1 MKLKKIA
8 SLALAGIMAVS
19 MLTACGE
26 GTGNSGS
33 SSEPTTPVAN
43 NANVAINNELVEL
56 KDKIAFSNSDAL
68 NDAVKAYFAKNQ
80 INADDWKNRDAGELG
95 TAATAINSTIG
106 ADWDGESDL
115 VTLINNTD
123 TEKYEILVVYGF
135 NTKMYTEA
143 SALKLVGKT
152 IDTFDLKED
161 STITNDGKEY
171 SWTGSATVTEVKSK
185 GGNESIWAVAVLI
198 TRDYVNA

>member
-106 ADWDGESDL
+106 AKWDNEDIL
-115 VTLINNTD
+115 DTLINNTD

>member
-123 TEKYEILVVYGF
+123 TEKYEILV
-135 NTKMYTEA
+135 
-143 SALKLVGKT
+143 
-152 IDTFDLKED
+152 
-161 STITNDGKEY
+161 
-171 SWTGSATVTEVKSK
+171 
-185 GGNESIWAVAVLI
+185 SIPKCTL
-198 TRDYVNA
+198 RHLH